1 MSLLPPFSPPAGL
14 FEPAAGTV
22 FGVAGGFGHGLESPA
37 WGTTIANDILTWRA
51 TDGASVAGSTPYSP
65 VGTVGYWQQTSQ
77 YAADFNTVKDLGAQF
92 SLTRTADETSQAYF

>member
-1 MSLLPPFSPPAGL
+1 
-14 FEPAAGTV
+14 
-22 FGVAGGFGHGLESPA
+22 
-37 WGTTIANDILTWRA
+37 
-51 TDGASVAGSTPYSP
+51 